1 MSAAVMIG
9 VIDFKLLVAS
19 ATYIDLSRRGKE
31 GAEFDK
37 SLVAISM

>member
-9 VIDFKLLVAS
+9 VFDYKLLVAS

-31 GAEFDK
+31 FDK